1 VAVDNIL
8 YATKAALLAQLPV
21 SIMIETVYENTV
33 NRAAI
38 TQMPRFLELFDETER
53 ELIHFCESPWMPL
66 DENVLL
72 DYPDGLTANR
82 SNIEQRGGCD
92 SIINT
97 TTVLADGRI
106 MACCGLGTQT
116 IPELHVGQVG
126 IDSLQALNATIEDD
140 FLKRW
145 IKIEGPERILAW
157 AAAKDST
164 IRWENMYAHRCQAC
178 KRLYSDERVKQVITE
193 FHEEKILDVLTK
205 EWLLYHYRQDDYVG
219 EETS

>member
-1 VAVDNIL
+1 MA
-8 YATKAALLAQLPV
+8 
-21 SIMIETVYENTV
+21 
-33 NRAAI
+33 
-38 TQMPRFLELFDETER
+38 
-53 ELIHFCESPWMPL
+53 
-66 DENVLL
+66 
-72 DYPDGLTANR
+72 YPEGLTANR
-82 SNIEQRGGCD
+82 SNIDQRVGCD

-106 MACCGLGTQT
+106 MACCGLGTQA

-126 IDSLQALNATIEDD
+126 LDSIQAINATIEND

-157 AAAKDST
+157 AAEKDPS
-164 IRWENMYAHRCQAC
+164 ICWENMYAHRCQAC

-205 EWLLYHYRQDDYVG
+205 EWLLYHYKGAGDVTEVPTTQFV
-219 EETS
+219 T